1 MFLEEYSDESL
12 AISMS
17 NVETPK
23 EVIKNKKHYKY
34 LVKYLSSPEIGAKTI
49 ITEEN
54 YINKDYIQDY
64 SFYYSLCFKQ
74 YSNKCKRIHFFSNK
88 FSLYELQDNL
98 LLPQHE
104 NKEFWGNYLGFIVV
118 KPIPTTNI
126 GFTILKTYASDETLH
141 NRNFFGLRKYNV
153 HFFGTKIKIK
163 SLAFQE
169 QDSVL
174 AACATTAIWSMLSK
188 AALDY
193 HTTLKSPSEITK
205 DADNL
210 GHDGSRL
217 FPNKDGLN
225 INQIC
230 KAIYNSGLVT
240 ELKQPD
246 MTHDSSGEA
255 VLSNSYIKQII
266 NAYSPIGIPLI
277 LIIAVPNSAS
287 YGLHAITVSGMKQ
300 NEISPITNKPET
312 LSYISEFIDK
322 LYAHDDQFGPFV
334 RIEFEDDGE
343 IKCPWNENDPA
354 KRKTLVCSIV
364 VSVYPKIRISYE
376 DIKLIILWYDRMLST
391 FFDDKT
397 DNDLVW
403 DIKLDYSEN
412 FKKSIKES
420 SLTKNEKLAIL
431 KSNFPRY
438 IWIADCYIGAE
449 KVFSFTFDATD
460 MINGM
465 IALHVIVYFSGVKD
479 ELRQFISL
487 HSDMFIKLSKRSN
500 CSLYVHHLINQ
511 LS

>member
-1 MFLEEYSDESL
+1 MILEEYNAERL
-12 AISMS
+12 AISLS
-17 NVETPK
+17 NSQTPA
-23 EVIKNKKHYKY
+23 EVIKNKNHYKY
-34 LVKYLSSPEIGAKTI
+34 LVKYLSSKEIGAQTI
-49 ITEEN
+49 VTEEE

-64 SFYYSLCFKQ
+64 SFYYSLCFKE
-74 YSNKCKRIHFFSNK
+74 YSSKCKRIHLFSNK
-88 FSLYELQDNL
+88 FSLDELQEKIL
-98 LLPQHE
+98 SPQEE
-104 NKEFWGNYLGFIVV
+104 NAEFWDNYLGFIVV
-118 KPIPTTNI
+118 KPIPTTII
-126 GFTILKTYASDETLH
+126 GFTILKTYASNEEFSS
-141 NRNFFGLRKYNV
+141 RNFFGLRKYNV

-193 HTTLKSPSEITK
+193 HTILKSPSEITK

-246 MTHDSSGEA
+246 ITHPTTGEG

-266 NAYSPIGIPLI
+266 NAYSPIGIPII

-300 NEISPITNKPET
+300 NEIAAIDSKPET
-312 LSYISEFIDK
+312 VSYTSEFIDK

-334 RIEFEDDGE
+334 RVEFEEDGE

-376 DIKLIILWYDRMLST
+376 DIKLIVLWYDRMLST
-391 FFDDKT
+391 FFG
-397 DNDLVW
+397 DNIDSDLVW

-412 FKKSIKES
+412 FKKSIRES
-420 SLTKNEKLAIL
+420 SLSKSEKLAIL
-431 KSNFPRY
+431 SFSFPRY
-438 IWIADCYIGAE
+438 LWIADCYIGTR

-465 IALHVIVYFSGVKD
+465 IALNVIVYFNGVKD

-487 HSDMFIKLSKRSN
+487 HSNMFIKLSKRSN
-500 CSLYVHHLINQ
+500 GALYINHLISQ

>member
-1 MFLEEYSDESL
+1 MILEEYNAERL
-12 AISMS
+12 AIALS
-17 NVETPK
+17 NRETPV
-23 EVIKNKKHYKY
+23 EVIKNKNHYKY
-34 LVKYLSSPEIGAKTI
+34 LVKYLSSSEIGAQTI
-49 ITEEN
+49 VTEEE

-64 SFYYSLCFKQ
+64 SFYYSLCFKE
-74 YSNKCKRIHFFSNK
+74 YSSKCKRIHFFSQK
-88 FSLYELQDNL
+88 FSLSDLQDKIL
-98 LLPQHE
+98 SPQQA
-104 NKEFWGNYLGFIVV
+104 NVEFWDSYLGFIVV
-118 KPIPTTNI
+118 KPIPTTII
-126 GFTILKTYASDETLH
+126 GFTILKTYASNEAV
-141 NRNFFGLRKYNV
+141 NSRNFFGLRKYNI

-193 HTTLKSPSEITK
+193 HTILKSPSEITK

-217 FPNKDGLN
+217 FPNKDGL
-225 INQIC
+225 IISQIC

-246 MTHDSSGEA
+246 MKHSTGES
-255 VLSNSYIKQII
+255 VLSNSYTKQII
-266 NAYSPIGIPLI
+266 NAYSSIGIPII
-277 LIIAVPNSAS
+277 LIIAVPNTATS
-287 YGLHAITVSGMKQ
+287 YGLHAITVSGIKQ
-300 NEISPITNKPET
+300 NEIQKITNNPEKV
-312 LSYISEFIDK
+312 SYVAEFIEK

-334 RIEFEDDGE
+334 RVEFEKDGE

-354 KRKTLVCSIV
+354 HRKTLVCSLV

-391 FFDDKT
+391 FFGDNI

-403 DIKLDYSEN
+403 DIKLNYSEN
-412 FKKSIKES
+412 FKKSIQES
-420 SLTKNEKLAIL
+420 GLSRGEKLSIL
-431 KSNFPRY
+431 SDSLPKY
-438 IWIADCYIGAE
+438 IWVADCYIGTE
-449 KVFSFTFDATD
+449 KIISFTFDATD

-465 IALHVIVYFSGVKD
+465 IALHAIVYFDGVKD
-479 ELRQFISL
+479 ELRQFISEY
-487 HSDMFIKLSKRSN
+487 SDLFAKLSKRSN
-500 CSLYVHHLINQ
+500 GGLYINHLINQ